1 MRRHYI
7 SRLPVNTFSFFRGV
21 GMKIEDVKIPEEYGA
36 TIDIEKKRFVLPLR
50 NGGSVVG
57 LLPHE
62 DLQLYAYDVRGGG
75 LPDLLS
81 MGLRQPRKG
90 RFLRTIVC
98 CKGMFEMMRGGCSA
112 VMKAGEVTVDFGN
125 DAFPIAL
132 DAEHFYGIETVIEV
146 TQEVLDSVLYQLLQK
161 SVSTAVLPAPDSGC
175 DCVYYFEMRPSTKK
189 HIDEL
194 LSYCFGDSDP
204 NFVMIQCT
212 KTGYLIGSDM
222 SGKRSS
228 RRRYVSKSQQTIADD
243 VYRTLT
249 EHYDEKIT
257 AQQFANKY
265 SVSPTTVK
273 NYFSQFYGYDY
284 KAYQTKVRMEKAAQL
299 LHDTNLTS
307 GEIGQRVG
315 YCSQSKFGVVF
326 KKYHG
331 MTPLEYRRTSK
342 IMKMQDENEQ

>member
-1 MRRHYI
+1 
-7 SRLPVNTFSFFRGV
+7 
-21 GMKIEDVKIPEEYGA
+21 
-36 TIDIEKKRFVLPLR
+36 
-50 NGGSVVG
+50 
-57 LLPHE
+57 
-62 DLQLYAYDVRGGG
+62 
-75 LPDLLS
+75 
-81 MGLRQPRKG
+81 
-90 RFLRTIVC
+90 
-98 CKGMFEMMRGGCSA
+98 
-112 VMKAGEVTVDFGN
+112 
-125 DAFPIAL
+125 
-132 DAEHFYGIETVIEV
+132 
-146 TQEVLDSVLYQLLQK
+146 
-161 SVSTAVLPAPDSGC
+161 
-175 DCVYYFEMRPSTKK
+175 
-189 HIDEL
+189 
-194 LSYCFGDSDP
+194 
-204 NFVMIQCT
+204 MIQCT

-228 RRRYVSKSQQTIADD
+228 QRRYVSKSQQTIADD

-257 AQQFANKY
+257 VQQFANKY

-273 NYFSQFYGYDY
+273 NYFSQCYGYDY

-331 MTPLEYRRTSK
+331 VTPLEYRRTSK